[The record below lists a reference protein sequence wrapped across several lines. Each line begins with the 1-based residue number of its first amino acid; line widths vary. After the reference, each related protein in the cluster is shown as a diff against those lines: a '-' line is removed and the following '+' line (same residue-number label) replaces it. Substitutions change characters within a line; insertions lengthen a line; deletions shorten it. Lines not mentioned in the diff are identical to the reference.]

1 MDEPKGIGLA
11 LGGGAARGFAH
22 IGVLKVLEREKIAVH
37 AISGTSIGALV
48 GAMYAHTRNTDL
60 IRERFESFMKSRA
73 WRRSRLHFLKEMD
86 RGKEVSFLYNV
97 KNFVKRGLLYRSTV
111 TQMSV
116 IPEEDFLES
125 IWSLLDDV
133 DFNSLAIPLGV
144 LALDLDAAEQV
155 LISRGSVRQ
164 AVAAS
169 CSIPGIFPPI
179 EVDGARLVDGG
190 WVNVVPVSALAEMG
204 AQVTVA
210 VDVAQ
215 DVADTQDLRHGLD
228 VLFRTNAITRQK
240 LKELQLMAA
249 DVVIRPPLSDIH
261 WADFGRLDEC
271 VRRGEEAA
279 QQALPAV
286 REVLGREEPPA
297 APLRREGIF
306 KRLRRAVA
314 GVGSRLGAVILAG
327 ALAAGLAA
335 GCDGG
340 GERDAGKIAGASAGP
355 LRASQEAFE
364 RVGREVVPAVVNIQA
379 EGADPE
385 AVGEDTDLEAEE
397 GLEGEWSFPGAVG
410 AQAGSGLVI
419 GASGYILTTSH
430 VIEGAKTIRVRLADG
445 KELEARRVGTDPTTD
460 LAVIKVDPPRPLPVA
475 RFGNSDAIKRGQW
488 AIAIGNPFGLGHT
501 LTVGVVSAAARS
513 NIGLESYEN
522 FIQTDAA
529 INPGNSGGPLVDIE
543 GCVIGINNAVVAPGQ
558 GIGFAIPINL
568 AKEIQQQIIAT
579 GHVTRGWLG
588 VGIRKSREGN
598 FRKAP
603 RASPDGLV
611 IEGIYEGSPA
621 QEAGLRVGDLL
632 RSYGERRID
641 DVQMLQRLVA
651 HTPVGR
657 KVEITVE
664 RKGKTLRVPVI
675 ISARSSE

>member
-1 MDEPKGIGLA
+1 MDEPKRIGLA
-11 LGGGAARGFAH
+11 LGGGAARGLAH
-22 IGVLKVLEREKIAVH
+22 IGVLKVLEREGVAIH

-48 GAMYAHTRNTDL
+48 GAIYAHTRNTDL
-60 IRERFESFMKSRA
+60 IRERFESFMESRT
-73 WRRSRLHFLKEMD
+73 WKRSRLHFLKETD
-86 RGKEVSFLYNV
+86 PGKEVSFLYNV
-97 KNFVKRGLLYRSTV
+97 KNFLKRGLLYRSTV

-125 IWSLLDDV
+125 MRSLIDDV
-133 DFNSLAIPLGV
+133 DFNSLSIPLGI

-155 LISRGSVRQ
+155 FISRGSVRQ
-164 AVAAS
+164 AVSAS

-179 EVDGARLVDGG
+179 DVNGARLVDGG
-190 WVNVVPVSALAEMG
+190 WVNVVPVSALPEMG

-249 DVVIRPPLSDIH
+249 DVVIRPELSDIH

-271 VRRGEEAA
+271 VCRGEEAA
-279 QQALPAV
+279 QQALPGI
-286 REVLGREEPPA
+286 RRFLGREEPPA
-297 APLRREGIF
+297 VPRRREGVF
-306 KRLRRAVA
+306 KRLKRAMS
-314 GVGSRLGAVILAG
+314 GVRSRSGAVILAG
-327 ALAAGLAA
+327 VLAAGLAA
-335 GCDGG
+335 GCDRG
-340 GERDAGKIAGASAGP
+340 GERDAREIAGAPSGA

-379 EGADPE
+379 EGTVPE
-385 AVGEDTDLEAEE
+385 AAGTDTDLETEE
-397 GLEGEWSFPGAVG
+397 GLTGDWSLPGAVG
-410 AQAGSGLVI
+410 VQAGSGLVI
-419 GASGYILTTSH
+419 GTSGYILTNAH
-430 VIEGAKTIRVRLADG
+430 VIEGAKAIRVRLAG
-445 KELEARRVGTDPTTD
+445 GEELEARRVGTDPTTD
-460 LAVIKVDPPRPLPVA
+460 LAVIKVNPPRPLPVA
-475 RFGNSDAIKRGQW
+475 RFGNSDEIKRGQW

-501 LTVGVVSAAARS
+501 LTVGVVSAAVRS

-543 GCVIGINNAVVAPGQ
+543 GRVIGINNAVVAPGQ
-558 GIGFAIPINL
+558 GIGFAIPVNL
-568 AKEIQQQIIAT
+568 AKEVQQQIIAT

-588 VGIRKSREGN
+588 VGIRKSKEDD
-598 FRKAP
+598 FRNAP
-603 RASPDGLV
+603 PASPDGLI

-632 RSYGERRID
+632 RAYGERSID

-657 KVEITVE
+657 EVEITIE
-664 RKGKTLRVPVI
+664 RKGKTLSVPVI
-675 ISARSSE
+675 ITARSSE

>member
-1 MDEPKGIGLA
+1 MDEHKRIGLA

-22 IGVLKVLEREKIAVH
+22 IGVLKVLERERITVH
-37 AISGTSIGALV
+37 AISGTSIGALI
-48 GAMYAHTRNTDL
+48 GAMYAHTRNPNL
-60 IRERFESFMKSRA
+60 IRERFESFMASKA
-73 WRRSRLHFLKEMD
+73 WRRSKLHFLKEMD

-97 KNFVKRGLLYRSTV
+97 KHFVKRGLLYRSTM
-111 TQMSV
+111 TQMSM

-125 IWSLLDDV
+125 IRSLVDDV
-133 DFNSLAIPLGV
+133 DFDSLAIPLGV

-155 LISRGSVRQ
+155 CICSGSVRQ
-164 AVAAS
+164 AVSAS

-190 WVNVVPVSALAEMG
+190 WVNVVPVSALMEMG
-204 AQVTVA
+204 AEVTVA

-240 LKELQLMAA
+240 LKELQLTAA
-249 DVVIRPPLSDIH
+249 DVVISPSLSDIH

-286 REVLGREEPPA
+286 RKALERGGPPT
-297 APLRREGIF
+297 PSRRREGIF

-314 GVGSRLGAVILAG
+314 GVGSRHGAVILA
-327 ALAAGLAA
+327 AVVAAGLAA
-335 GCDGG
+335 GCDRA
-340 GERDAGKIAGASAGP
+340 GERVSGKPAGT
-355 LRASQEAFE
+355 LEASQEAFE
-364 RVGREVVPAVVNIQA
+364 RVGRDVVPTVVNIQA
-379 EGADPE
+379 EGMDPD
-385 AVGEDTDLEAEE
+385 AAGEDTDLESDE
-397 GLEGEWSFPGAVG
+397 GLAGEGPFSGTVG

-419 GASGYILTTSH
+419 GPSGYILTNAH
-430 VIEGAKTIRVRLADG
+430 VIEGAKVIRVRLAG
-445 KELEARRVGTDPTTD
+445 GEELEARRVGTDPTTD

-475 RFGNSDAIKRGQW
+475 RFGNSDEIRRGQW
-488 AIAIGNPFGLGHT
+488 AIAIGNPFGLDHT
-501 LTVGVVSAAARS
+501 LTVGVVSAVARS

-529 INPGNSGGPLVDIE
+529 INPGNSGGPLVDID
-543 GCVIGINNAVVAPGQ
+543 GRVIGINNAVVAPGQ

-568 AKEIQQQIIAT
+568 AKEIQRQIIAT

-588 VGIRKSREGN
+588 VGIRKSKEGD
-598 FRKAP
+598 FGSAP
-603 RASPDGLV
+603 RASPDGLLIDGV
-611 IEGIYEGSPA
+611 YDGSPA
-621 QEAGLRVGDLL
+621 QAAGLRVGDLL
-632 RSYGERRID
+632 RSYGGRRLD
-641 DVQMLQRLVA
+641 NVQMLQRLVA

-657 KVEITVE
+657 KVEIAVE

-675 ISARSSE
+675 ISAHSSE